1 MNYLYI
7 LEEHEK
13 GPSGVVNVVKNKIL
27 NWNKTDYIY
36 LVLNK
41 NHWAKKEFLSIKRK
55 NLKIINLNFNISHE
69 INVNMRK
76 INNFL
81 FIHKLFRLFLLPYE
95 FYLNYKV
102 FLYFR
107 KIIKKYS
114 IDVIFSHNGGW
125 PGGILNRLV
134 LLSAA
139 YFKNIKR
146 FIIIHNFPVKKNFFN
161 FIFIELNNLII
172 NKLNVGIITV
182 SKSCKKSLLNELK
195 FNKISVIYNGI
206 DKNDLKKNY
215 KKKNKK
221 NLNISYFGKIQ
232 RRKGL
237 DLLIKASNGIEINN
251 LNINIY
257 GNGEENYKKE
267 LKTLKSGMYK
277 LKFHNY
283 FPKIHR
289 FIDEADIVV
298 LPSIEFESFGMVLI
312 EAMRQKKP
320 IVCSNHGGMKEIVK
334 NNVNGFL
341 FENKNYQ
348 DLQNK
353 LLLLIHSKS
362 KRKIFGKNGY
372 TIFKKNFENNIF
384 LKSYKKICNG

>member
-27 NWNKTDYIY
+27 NWNKEDYIY

-41 NHWAKKEFLSIKRK
+41 NHWAKKEFLNIKRK
-55 NLKIINLNFNISHE
+55 NLKIVNLNFNISHE
-69 INVNMRK
+69 ININRRT

-81 FIHKLFRLFLLPYE
+81 FISKFFRLFLLPYE

-134 LLSAA
+134 LLSAV
-139 YFKNIKR
+139 YFKNVKK
-146 FIIIHNFPVKKNFFN
+146 FIVIHNFPVKKNFFN
-161 FIFIELNNLII
+161 FIFIKLNNFII
-172 NKLNVGIITV
+172 KKLNADIITV
-182 SKSCKKSLLNELK
+182 SKSCKKSLLNEIKL
-195 FNKISVIYNGI
+195 NKIKVIYNGI
-206 DKNDLKKNY
+206 DKNDLKKKY

-221 NLNISYFGKIQ
+221 NFNISYFGKIQ

-237 DLLIKASNGIEINN
+237 DLLIKASNGIEMNN

-267 LKTLKSGMYK
+267 LKSLKNGMYK
-277 LKFHNY
+277 LNFHNY
-283 FPKIHR
+283 LPKIYQ

-341 FENKNYQ
+341 FKNKNYQ
-348 DLQNK
+348 DLQSK

-372 TIFKKNFENNIF
+372 TIFKRNFENNIF
-384 LKSYKKICNG
+384 LESYKNL